1 MSTTEVKVFKRADGT
16 GYISVRLRSQVKPN
30 VISFKDLDINE
41 LGSARALA
49 DAAEIAGGAL
59 AEYQNKLYGDQHD
72 PSQCAAL
79 AKETFT
85 ELWTELTE

>member
-1 MSTTEVKVFKRADGT
+1 MSTVEVKLFKRTEGT
-16 GYISVRLRSQVKPN
+16 GYLSVRLRSQVKQN

-41 LGSARALA
+41 IGSERALA

-59 AEYQNKLYGDQHD
+59 AEYQNEQYGDQHD
-72 PSQCAAL
+72 SSQCAAL

-85 ELWTELTE
+85 ELWAELTE